1 MKQTAG
7 TEEEYLDAFWAADAQ
22 VSAAD
27 KELEAL
33 QGQLDVQNAA
43 LKQLQGQSA
52 TLEEIEKQ
60 IADLKPLLDA
70 AGQKAGIGRL
80 WAGNGRNW

>member
-33 QGQLDVQNAA
+33 QGQLDVQ
-43 LKQLQGQSA
+43 
-52 TLEEIEKQ
+52 
-60 IADLKPLLDA
+60 IADLKA
-70 AGQKAGIGRL
+70 AP
-80 WAGNGRNW
+80 